1 MATMRDIAR
10 QAQVSVSTVSAVIN
24 KKPCVADPLRHH
36 VEGVIAALGY
46 ARNPHATNLKSRTSN
61 TIAILIPNIT
71 SIFFPEILK
80 GIERGAKEN
89 GMSILI
95 CDTNKSIE
103 DEKEY
108 MRIMKNYWVKGIVL
122 DTLADLESDHEYR
135 RFICEDL
142 IERNG
147 TAIVLMES
155 TSSDRRLAS
164 VSVDN
169 VKGGYDCTNHL
180 LRMGHR
186 RIAHITGNP
195 HLRFSQLRTQGY
207 RNALHEY
214 GIVFEPALIADG
226 DFSPLS
232 GYTATKRLLQEGGR
246 FSALFAA
253 NDQMLVGAIKA
264 FKEHGL
270 RVPEDV
276 AAAGFD
282 NTFVATLVDPALTT
296 INVPRFRM
304 GHEAARLVR
313 EHNRPDCSNNVV
325 LEGNLIVRRSSD
337 PAASG
342 TWDLYG
348 W

>member
-1 MATMRDIAR
+1 MATMRDIAV
-10 QAQVSVSTVSAVIN
+10 QAKVSISTVSAVIN
-24 KKPCVADPLRHH
+24 KKPCVAEPLRQH
-36 VEGVIAALGY
+36 VEAVIATLGY
-46 ARNPHATNLKSRTSN
+46 NRNPHATNLKSRTSN

-80 GIERGAKEN
+80 GIERGAREH

-95 CDTNKSIE
+95 CDTNKSIV

-108 MRIMKNYWVKGIVL
+108 MRILKNYWVKGIVL
-122 DTLADLESDHEYR
+122 DTLVNLDIDHEYR
-135 RFICEDL
+135 HFLCEDL

-147 TAIVLMES
+147 TTIVLMES
-155 TSSDRRLAS
+155 TSTYRCLPS

-169 VKGGYDCTNHL
+169 TKGGYDCTNHL
-180 LRMGHR
+180 LQLGHR
-186 RIAHITGNP
+186 CIAHITGNP
-195 HLRFSQLRTQGY
+195 QLRFSQLRTQGY
-207 RNALHEY
+207 RDALDTY
-214 GIVFEPALIADG
+214 GIAFEPSLVADG

-232 GYTATKRLLQEGGR
+232 GYAATKQLLQEGGG
-246 FSALFAA
+246 FSAIFAS
-253 NDQMLVGAIKA
+253 NDQMAVGAIKA
-264 FKEHGL
+264 LKESGL

-276 AAAGFD
+276 AIVGFD
-282 NTFVATLVDPALTT
+282 NTFVATLIDPALTT

-304 GHEAARLVR
+304 GHEAARMITDR
-313 EHNRPDCSNNVV
+313 ELLMGSNNIV

-337 PAASG
+337 ASASD